1 MDEKE
6 LRRLLLERLH
16 LELYLFKN
24 SMLRKTK
31 EEIYKASYKTEVF
44 INIYEILSEDVE
56 GLDEG
61 TVHGLLYWKYGILE
75 SLYQE
80 WLGYNDGSFD
90 ELKAYVGGELEA
102 IAQSAKMA
110 ERKEKENGAEF
121 HQAA

>member
-6 LRRLLLERLH
+6 LKRLLLERLH
-16 LELYLFKN
+16 LELYLFKG

-31 EEIYKASYKTEVF
+31 EEIYKASYKIEVF
-44 INIYEILSEDVE
+44 VNMYEILSEDVK

-61 TVHGLLYWKYGILE
+61 TVYGLLYWKYGILE

-80 WLGYNDGSFD
+80 WLGYADNSFD

-102 IAQSAKMA
+102 TAQSAKMA